1 MTEENTSNHVPTVS
15 ERKKSLLCPHTSP
28 DSSKEKSNP
37 ILNNFSIKPIIQFF
51 NRKLKKDGRKG
62 GVKAQRRK
70 KLGVEKD
77 YHSDTYVM
85 ETNFEHHKC
94 DDSMRGDDGHLLQKK
109 VYEGD
114 KNKRASLYSNFDDV
128 NFNFDFNEE
137 VFNAG
142 RDEEINFGSDSDNE
156 ESLDYVEFLYE
167 GEKDSEEEM
176 FQELLDE
183 VGLEYLPLAE
193 APTVSQDEDSEAESE
208 VSVSATADTTSTTST
223 TRTPEGGLFQK
234 VISDV
239 TRTNSAGVEQSG
251 TETELK
257 TPNCHQD
264 HQTVY
269 LAENKLKSSPENCL
283 IQPDSLGE
291 LKHETCPNLA
301 GERGLPL
308 PLSTETSNETRE
320 MSTLVNAKDELT
332 KELRDAKSVINTGV
346 TGVSIEMSDNDEDKE
361 ETKEN
366 LMRNSD
372 VETELAWQ
380 EHEVVPGNSVIT
392 SREASCHLQGADDG
406 RDAGEEEEEEKTGKI
421 VSSPSCEN
429 PVVWPSVDVN
439 ILSTGDCSTEQ
450 VNHKS
455 LLNLPLYSRNQQT
468 KICDILH
475 FSPVLCQVSWRVVS
489 VAN

>member
-1 MTEENTSNHVPTVS
+1 MTEQNTINYVPTVS
-15 ERKKSLLCPHTSP
+15 ERKKSLLCHHVSHTSP

-62 GVKAQRRK
+62 QRRN
-70 KLGVEKD
+70 KLVVEKD
-77 YHSDTYVM
+77 YHSDTFVM

-94 DDSMRGDDGHLLQKK
+94 DESMRGDDGHLQKK
-109 VYEGD
+109 VYDGD

-167 GEKDSEEEM
+167 GQKDSEEEM
-176 FQELLDE
+176 FQELLNE
-183 VGLEYLPLAE
+183 VGLEYLPLTE

-208 VSVSATADTTSTTST
+208 VSVSAT
-223 TRTPEGGLFQK
+223 RTPEAGLFQK

-257 TPNCHQD
+257 TKYCQNQD
-264 HQTVY
+264 QQAETPT
-269 LAENKLKSSPENCL
+269 ENKLKSSPENCL
-283 IQPDSLGE
+283 IQPDSLSE
-291 LKHETCPNLA
+291 LKHETRPT
-301 GERGLPL
+301 
-308 PLSTETSNETRE
+308 TETRNDTGE
-320 MSTLVNAKDELT
+320 MSTLVNAKDEPT
-332 KELRDAKSVINTGV
+332 KELSDAKSVKDTKV
-346 TGVSIEMSDNDEDKE
+346 SGVSIEMSDNDEDEE
-361 ETKEN
+361 ETKEDMMSCTN
-366 LMRNSD
+366 EVQ
-372 VETELAWQ
+372 VEETVGEPACLS
-380 EHEVVPGNSVIT
+380 EHELITGSSVIT
-392 SREASCHLQGADDG
+392 SSEARCGIQGTDDG
-406 RDAGEEEEEEKTGKI
+406 TEAGDEEEEENTGET

-429 PVVWPSVDVN
+429 PAVPPSVDVN
-439 ILSTGDCSTEQ
+439 ILSTAEWNTEQ

-455 LLNLPLYSRNQQT
+455 QLNLTQPNKIQKFAIFCILSPPLPPPPPLSCAR
-468 KICDILH
+468 
-475 FSPVLCQVSWRVVS
+475 
-489 VAN
+489 

>member
-15 ERKKSLLCPHTSP
+15 ERKQSLLCHTSP
-28 DSSKEKSNP
+28 DSSKGKSNP

-62 GVKAQRRK
+62 GVKGQRRK

-94 DDSMRGDDGHLLQKK
+94 DDSISGVDGGHQQKK
-109 VYEGD
+109 VYDGD
-114 KNKRASLYSNFDDV
+114 KNKRASLYSNIDDV

-167 GEKDSEEEM
+167 GQKDSEEEM
-176 FQELLDE
+176 FQELLAE
-183 VGLEYLPLAE
+183 VGLEYLPLTE

-208 VSVSATADTTSTTST
+208 VSVSATSSTAATTTAT
-223 TRTPEGGLFQK
+223 TRTPEAGLFQK

-251 TETELK
+251 TETEK
-257 TPNCHQD
+257 ETQESR
-264 HQTVY
+264 QT
-269 LAENKLKSSPENCL
+269 ENKLKSSPENCPK
-283 IQPDSLGE
+283 IQPDSLTD
-291 LKHETCPNLA
+291 LKHETCPNL
-301 GERGLPL
+301 EEDRGPA
-308 PLSTETSNETRE
+308 TETRNDTRE
-320 MSTLVNAKDELT
+320 MSVLVNAKDELT
-332 KELRDAKSVINTGV
+332 KEVSDAKSVVNTGV
-346 TGVSIEMSDNDEDKE
+346 SGVSIEMSDNDEDKE
-361 ETKEN
+361 ETKE
-366 LMRNSD
+366 
-372 VETELAWQ
+372 T
-380 EHEVVPGNSVIT
+380 EVVGTAGEPDCYPEPGRQEQEFVPGSSAAIT
-392 SREASCHLQGADDG
+392 SREARCGLQGPDDG
-406 RDAGEEEEEEKTGKI
+406 VGAGEEEEEETA
-421 VSSPSCEN
+421 SSPSVSPCDS
-429 PVVWPSVDVN
+429 PAVPPSVDVN
-439 ILSTGDCSTEQ
+439 LLSTPDCGPEQ

-455 LLNLPLYSRNQQT
+455 LLNLTQPTDKNLRYFAF
-468 KICDILH
+468 LP
-475 FSPVLCQVSWRVVS
+475 PVPRPVRWRALS